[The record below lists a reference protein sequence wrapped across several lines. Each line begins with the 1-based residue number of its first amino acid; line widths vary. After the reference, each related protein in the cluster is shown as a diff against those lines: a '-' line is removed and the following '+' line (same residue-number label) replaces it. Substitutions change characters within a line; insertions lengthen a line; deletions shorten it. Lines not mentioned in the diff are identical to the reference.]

1 MNFFYPDNLPIVAHR
16 ERIITLLRE
25 YQVVV
30 IAGETGSGK
39 TTQLAKM
46 VLEAFPERD
55 MVIGCTQPRRIAASS
70 VAARVAEELGSSGPL
85 VGWKIRFTDTTSAA
99 TRIKFM
105 TDGVL
110 LAETRHDRLLS
121 RYAAI
126 IVDEA
131 HERSLNIDFLLGY
144 IKRLLPKRPDLKV
157 IVTSATI
164 DTEAFSRHFN
174 MAPVLTI
181 AGRSHP
187 VTLRY
192 LPAEEDE
199 EGEKDESLDHCLK
212 VVSDLHRREPH
223 GDILVFLPTERDI
236 REACQALEK
245 LVPAAEVLP
254 LYGRL
259 PAGDQKRIFQP
270 AGKVKIVVA
279 TNVAE
284 TSITVPG
291 IRYVVDS
298 GLARISQYNLRAKTI
313 GLPITKISQASAD
326 QRKGRC
332 GRVGPGLCV
341 RLYSEQD
348 YLDRPQYSRPELQR
362 ANLAAVILQMIAL
375 NLGNPEEFPFLDP
388 PHRGAIREGYQLLGE
403 LGAISD
409 QRRLTAIGRIMADL
423 PIDPCIARIIIAARD
438 NGCLREITVLA
449 AVLAIQDP
457 RIRPPDREK
466 EADLAHK
473 EFLHPQSDFITLLN
487 IWDRFHHLEETAKS
501 WSRLKKFCKTHYLSF
516 QRMREWIDLHDQL
529 RDILKRRDGF
539 VENSVAATY
548 EQIHKALLSGFL
560 RNFACK
566 KQDRL
571 YQGAHNRDLMI
582 FPGSHQF
589 HKGGQWIVAASFLE
603 TSRLYALN
611 VATIEVDWVEPI
623 AGSLCK
629 YSYNEPHWEKKTGRV
644 VALETVTLFGLVLLS
659 GRKVNFPERSPKN
672 LGLARQ
678 IFIESALVQGE
689 IGGDFPFFR
698 HNQTL
703 IARWREVEEKMR
715 SRSVV
720 ADDQEF
726 FRFYDEQLPA
736 NVYDRKSLTR
746 SLRDKNLQAK
756 LRMSEETVLK
766 RRPDDMELV
775 DFPPTLAIGSII
787 VRLSYHFEP
796 GAEDDGLTFRLP
808 MDLALTVSPAVFE
821 WLVPGLLREKLTFL
835 LKGLPKTLRK
845 KLVPINETVL
855 WLLDEL
861 SAGRGSLLA
870 AIEAAILKRFKFLV
884 QRADWPSDLP
894 PHLQPRFVLYDDDDR
909 ELCSGR
915 NLRQLLSAEDNHGR
929 AEQETEAS
937 VSQSDRVAIDRWQG
951 GEYRHWDFHG
961 LPAAIPAHTRSGQIA
976 GFLYP
981 VLQARP
987 DKGCLVIEFE
997 KNPLRAESANHR
1009 GTLFLLQLQFAEEAK
1024 ALRKFCGDIFSGPT
1038 AASFFLGKKTRKDI
1052 VDTLLPFVLVQ
1063 MYGPLPASI
1072 PGEEEFQNRV
1082 AELRRRGF
1090 FRWGSQLCED
1100 FAALARK
1107 RQTVSLALDKALPER
1122 GAGHAYLTAKRA
1134 EVLEHL
1140 TDIFPRDLPLELAP
1154 VDFAE
1159 LDRGLSCL
1167 LIRIDRFL
1175 SHPAKDDGKAAP
1187 LAKHLERLRGVAK
1200 SGDELPA
1207 EARKELARYRAM
1219 VNDYRIALFAPE
1231 LKTRQPISEK
1241 KLEAQW
1247 QLVMA
1252 GS

>member
-1 MNFFYPDNLPIVAHR
+1 MKIFYPDNLPIVAYR
-16 ERIITLLRE
+16 ERILGLLRE
-25 YQVVV
+25 HQVVV

-70 VAARVAEELGSSGPL
+70 VAARVAEELGPLGLL

-121 RYAAI
+121 RYSAI

-144 IKRLLPKRPDLKV
+144 LKRLLPKRPDLKV

-174 MAPVLTI
+174 QAPVLSI
-181 AGRSHP
+181 AGRSYP
-187 VTLRY
+187 VTVRY

-199 EGEKDESLDHCLK
+199 EGEKDDGLDHCLK
-212 VVSDLHRREPH
+212 VVSDLCHREPR

-245 LVPAAEVLP
+245 RVPDAEVLP

-270 AGKVKIVVA
+270 AGRVKIVVA

-298 GLARISQYNLRAKTI
+298 GLARISHYNVRAKTI

-332 GRVGPGLCV
+332 GRVGPGICI
-341 RLYSEQD
+341 RLYAEED

-375 NLGNPEEFPFLDP
+375 DLGNPEEFPFLDP
-388 PHRGAIREGYQLLGE
+388 PQKGAIREGYQLLSE
-403 LGAISD
+403 LGAIAD
-409 QRRLTAIGRIMADL
+409 QRRLTATGRIMADL

-457 RIRPPDREK
+457 RIRPLDKEK
-466 EADLAHK
+466 EADQAHK
-473 EFLHPQSDFITLLN
+473 AFLHPQSDFITLLN
-487 IWDRFHHLEETAKS
+487 TWERFHHLEEAVKS
-501 WSRLKKFCKTHYLSF
+501 WSRLKKFCKNHYLSF
-516 QRMREWIDLHDQL
+516 QRMREWIDLHEQL

-539 VENSVAATY
+539 TENSNSATY

-566 KQDRL
+566 KQERL

-603 TSRLYALN
+603 TSRLYALT

-629 YSYNEPHWEKKTGRV
+629 YSYSEPHWEKKTGRV
-644 VALETVTLFGLVLLS
+644 VALETVSLFGLILLS

-672 LGLARQ
+672 LGLARN

-689 IGGDFPFFR
+689 IGGDFHFLR
-698 HNQTL
+698 DNQNL
-703 IARWREVEEKMR
+703 IAHWREVEEKMR
-715 SRSVV
+715 ARTVV

-726 FRFYDEQLPA
+726 FRFYDERLPA
-736 NVYDRKSLTR
+736 NVYDRKSLIR
-746 SLRDKNLQAK
+746 SLRDKNLQDK

-775 DFPPTLAIGSII
+775 DFPPTIAIGSMTIQM
-787 VRLSYHFEP
+787 SYHFEP

-821 WLVPGLLREKLTFL
+821 WLVPGLLREKLTHL

-861 SAGRGSLLA
+861 STGRGSLLA
-870 AIEAAILKRFKFLV
+870 AVEAAILKRFKFLV
-884 QRADWPSDLP
+884 QRSDWPTDLP
-894 PHLQPRFVLYDDDDR
+894 LHLQPRFVLYDDVDHD
-909 ELCSGR
+909 LCAGR
-915 NLRQLLSAEDNHGR
+915 NLRRLLSVEDDQSRGEAAIEPSVTKADR
-929 AEQETEAS
+929 ATMEL
-937 VSQSDRVAIDRWQG
+937 WQG
-951 GEYRHWDFHG
+951 GEYRQWDFHG
-961 LPAAIPAHTRSGQIA
+961 IPTAIPAHTRSGQIA

-981 VLQARP
+981 VLQP
-987 DKGCLVIEFE
+987 KPEKGCLVVEFE
-997 KNPLRAESANHR
+997 KNPLHAESANRR

-1024 ALRKFCGDIFSGPT
+1024 ALKKVCGDIFSGPVAT
-1038 AASFFLGKKTRKDI
+1038 SFFVNRPTRKDI
-1052 VDTLLPFVLVQ
+1052 VDTLLPFILVQ
-1063 MYGPLPASI
+1063 MYGPLSATI
-1072 PGEEEFQNRV
+1072 PGEEEFQRRV
-1082 AELRRRGF
+1082 DELRRRGL
-1090 FRWGSQLCED
+1090 FRWGAQLCED

-1107 RQTVSLALDKALPER
+1107 RQAVRLALDKALPER
-1122 GAGHAYLTAKRA
+1122 GSGHAYLSGKRA
-1134 EVLEHL
+1134 EVQEHL
-1140 TDIFPRDLPLELAP
+1140 ATVFPRDLPHQLAP

-1159 LDRGLSCL
+1159 LDRSLSCL
-1167 LIRIDRFL
+1167 SIRIDRML
-1175 SHPAKDDGKAAP
+1175 SHPAKDDAKTAP
-1187 LAKHLERLRGVAK
+1187 LAKHLERLRNVAS

-1207 EARKELARYRAM
+1207 EARKELARYQAM

-1241 KLEAQW
+1241 KLEVQW